1 MRFDVDL
8 LRRILGMGKGAALTL
23 YALYQ
28 NARLGYDIFMN
39 LRAMC
44 GSQLQALLVQARKA
58 LNPAIAAAK
67 ATTNTKIADYDDY
80 VVGCLVAIVDWLLK
94 VFHAQDD
101 YDRLLALDNAVAPH
115 K

>member
-1 MRFDVDL
+1 MRFDIDL
-8 LRRILGMGKGAALTL
+8 LRRILGMGKGVALTL

-28 NARLGYDIFMN
+28 NVRLGYDIFMN

-58 LNPAIAAAK
+58 LNPSIAAAE
-67 ATTNTKIADYDDY
+67 ATTNTKLDDY
-80 VVGCLVAIVDWLLK
+80 VIGCLVTCVDWLLK

-101 YDRLLALDNAVAPH
+101 YDRLLALDNAVAPQ